1 MKNKNKNTDWKLVG
15 VFTLMGIIMILAGG
29 YWTDKDLKENITVQ
43 IAYAQEKE
51 LSVRDYVMLEV
62 NKAKIDI
69 YEAYLIIR
77 CESNW
82 KTDIVTIEPN
92 KTTSLGLWQI
102 NGIHKNISNADKLD
116 YKAATKWAINKRLKD
131 GNWSAW
137 SCARQLGI
145 K

>member
-51 LSVRDYVMLEV
+51 
-62 NKAKIDI
+62 
-69 YEAYLIIR
+69 LIIR